1 MIYLTIIIINNI
13 VYFIQDSLDC
23 FPFIAYCSWM
33 GSNKR
38 KKCEKKRRIRGL
50 NGNGTNARLW
60 NLVKHRFC

>member
-1 MIYLTIIIINNI
+1 MVYLTIIIINNI

-38 KKCEKKRRIRGL
+38 KKCEKET
-50 NGNGTNARLW
+50 TNS
-60 NLVKHRFC
+60 RFEWEWDECETVELG